1 MVDLIFSMPTI
12 GFFIVATLAA
22 VATTTTA
29 SPTLRN
35 IASKTAKGSVAFAL
49 MSALLA
55 VWFLLRP

>member
-1 MVDLIFSMPTI
+1 MVDLIFSMLAI

-22 VATTTTA
+22 VATATSV

-35 IASKTAKGSVAFAL
+35 IAGKTVDGSVAFAL

-55 VWFLLRP
+55 VWFLVRA